1 MDSRKFAR
9 SVFGHSADMRGIS
22 LENRPSGRNLSLLS
36 RIRSQDRQ
44 SVPGTARGARI
55 EPRFL
60 DHVLFWNS
68 LDLERKLTAFNDY
81 YNEARVHASL
91 DGNTLMEAS
100 GKSATR
106 RADISHFTWQSHC
119 HGLVQLPI
127 AA

>member
-1 MDSRKFAR
+1 MNLWDSA
-9 SVFGHSADMRGIS
+9 
-22 LENRPSGRNLSLLS
+22 ENGPYGGNLSLLS
-36 RIRSQDRQ
+36 RIRSLDRQ
-44 SVPGTARGARI
+44 SVHGTARGARI
-55 EPRFL
+55 ETRFL

-91 DGNTLMEAS
+91 DGNTPMEAS
-100 GKSATR
+100 GKSTTR